1 MTKRVFLTAFA
12 ILLALCCVFT
22 AYCALSFHEL
32 AGFSE
37 MAYDSPI

>member
-22 AYCALSFHEL
+22 VACFRSFQEL
-32 AGFSE
+32 AGLSE
-37 MAYDSPI
+37 MVYAAPL